1 MLDNEETTM
10 TWDEETVN
18 SAIIING
25 FAASQA
31 VAAAVLAPTIIGDEV
46 ALTALTAAMIL
57 SIGKGVFKKPLF
69 RGVVL
74 AWLGR
79 NIGIYLG
86 SRALAMTVKWIP
98 GVGSSANATIAFFVT
113 QAVGWTVFLIFKDDK
128 NLDELSSEEV
138 KEYQRRAKKMEK
150 PDVKKWISRIT
161 PDEKEEYETLVKK
174 LKNKDLSDNERDSIV
189 ERMQVLIKP
198 HAY

>member
-1 MLDNEETTM
+1 MS
-10 TWDEETVN
+10 WDEETVN

-31 VAAAVLAPTIIGDEV
+31 AAAAVLAPTMIGDEV
-46 ALTALTAAMIL
+46 VLTALTATMIV

-86 SRALAMTVKWIP
+86 SRALAMTVKWVP
-98 GVGSSANATIAFFVT
+98 GVGSVANATIAFFVT
-113 QAVGWTVFLIFKDDK
+113 QAIGWTVFLIFKDDK

-138 KEYQRRAKKMEK
+138 KEYKRRAKKMEK
-150 PDVKKWISRIT
+150 PDVKKWVSRIT
-161 PDEKEEYETLVKK
+161 PDEKKEYEALLKK
-174 LKNKDLSDNERDSIV
+174 LKEGDLSDNERELVV

-198 HAY
+198 YAY